1 MFKFRLQRILN
12 HKEDIEKQKKE
23 VFGSLT
29 IKLSEEEDIL
39 QAMEEERFATVKKS
53 NEEKNQG
60 NIIKLKYYNNYLK
73 MLKERIERQADVI
86 ERLKVEVE
94 IAKLDMLDAV
104 KETKAF
110 EKIKEKDYEEFLY
123 EEKKNEE
130 KVIDSIVTFNT
141 SSKDGE

>member
-23 VFGSLT
+23 IFGALT
-29 IKLSEEEDIL
+29 IKLTEEEDIL
-39 QAMEEERFATVKKS
+39 QAIEEERFITIKKS
-53 NEEKNQG
+53 NIEKSTG
-60 NIIKLKYYNNYLK
+60 NIVKLKYYDNYLK
-73 MLKERIERQADVI
+73 MLKERIERQTDVI

-110 EKIKEKDYEEFLY
+110 EKIKEKDYEKYLY

-130 KVIDSIVTFNT
+130 KLIDSIVTFNT
-141 SSKDGE
+141 STRDED

>member
-23 VFGSLT
+23 IFGALT

-39 QAMEEERFATVKKS
+39 QAIEEERFATIKKS
-53 NEEKNQG
+53 NHEKSTG
-60 NIIKLKYYNNYLK
+60 NIVKLKYYDNYLK
-73 MLKERIERQADVI
+73 MLKERIERQIDVI

-110 EKIKEKDYEEFLY
+110 EKIKEKDYEEYLY
-123 EEKKNEE
+123 DEKKNEE

-141 SSKDGE
+141 SKKDGE